1 MYTYSI
7 KTKRTADAD
16 DDSQSRQ
23 QRQNI
28 VAGIFYKPCDCRT
41 STKNNYLLYRFVQLF
56 TPAAKTLF
64 HTAGA
69 QKPRPS
75 LF

>member
-16 DDSQSRQ
+16 DDSQRL
-23 QRQNI
+23 NI
-28 VAGIFYKPCDCRT
+28 VTGIFYKPCDCRT

-56 TPAAKTLF
+56 APAAKTLF
-64 HTAGA
+64 HIAGA
-69 QKPRPS
+69 LKPRPS